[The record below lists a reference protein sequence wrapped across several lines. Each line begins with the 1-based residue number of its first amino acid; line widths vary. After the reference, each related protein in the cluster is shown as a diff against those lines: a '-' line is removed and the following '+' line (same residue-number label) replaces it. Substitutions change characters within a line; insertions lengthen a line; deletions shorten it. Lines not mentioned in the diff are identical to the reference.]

1 MTHTPMT
8 RRPGISLMEAMI
20 AIGVM
25 AIGLLSLLTLFPLGA
40 VQIGQALKDDR
51 CSEAALQADAYMR
64 SYWEHAV
71 AGGRQVQPPGTL
83 PPENDQK
90 LRDPDGTGPL
100 TDYFIDPSGSGGTYT
115 AVPTGERSYPVF
127 VDPIGHYTYSTP
139 YQTHVGGQGSGIPRV
154 NLAGILPDGNTA
166 VRVCSLTDDLTYGPD
181 GAATLS
187 GGQLVRQ
194 GRYTWAAM
202 LQKPL
207 VDADTCELKVLV
219 FDRRI
224 PLLNDT
230 RNELVS
236 GSANDFM
243 AVNILDSPVFR
254 SGIDRTIKISGLP
267 ASEVPILRRGGWIM
281 DGTVDPGAG
290 PGAIRQ
296 AEFYRITAIESPSP
310 NNFVVDLETPI
321 VRTGSSSGD
330 YTPTFYILGGLAEVF
345 DRPALTD

>member
-1 MTHTPMT
+1 MTHTPTT

-71 AGGRQVQPPGTL
+71 AGGNPVGGESDSNTAQGTGSGDATQD
-83 PPENDQK
+83 PFV
-90 LRDPDGTGPL
+90 DPDGTGSAYVAALSSEP
-100 TDYFIDPSGSGGTYT
+100 
-115 AVPTGERSYPVF
+115 SYPVF
-127 VDPIGHYTYSTP
+127 VDPIGYYTYTTPTP
-139 YQTHVGGQGSGIPRV
+139 YQTRIARENTGIPRV
-154 NLAGILPDGNTA
+154 KLAGITGGPQA
-166 VRVCSLTDDLTYGPD
+166 VRVCSLTDDLTYGTD

-202 LQKPL
+202 LQKPD
-207 VDADTCELKVLV
+207 VAADEADIKVLV

-230 RNELVS
+230 NNEILLTVTPTQ
-236 GSANDFM
+236 
-243 AVNILDSPVFR
+243 VNPGVTSSL
-254 SGIDRTIKISGLP
+254 TITGLP
-267 ASEVPILRRGGWIM
+267 TSEVPLIRRGGWIM
-281 DGTVDPGAG
+281 DGTVQAATTGG
-290 PGAIRQ
+290 IRH
-296 AEFYRITAIESPSP
+296 ANFYRITAVESPAP
-310 NNFVVDLETPI
+310 GTFVVDLETPI
-321 VRTGSSSGD
+321 VRNDGNTGTGTE
-330 YTPTFYILGGLAEVF
+330 YTATFYLLAGLAEVF
-345 DRPALTD
+345 DRPPLSD